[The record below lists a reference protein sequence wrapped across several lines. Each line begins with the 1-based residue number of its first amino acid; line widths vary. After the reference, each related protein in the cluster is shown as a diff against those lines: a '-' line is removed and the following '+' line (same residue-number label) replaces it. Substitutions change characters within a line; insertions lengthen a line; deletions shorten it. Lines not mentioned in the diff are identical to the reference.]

1 MRHETAEK
9 VKTMSDVDQGPSDE
23 ELFNEAVS
31 EETPDAPVVTETEQ
45 PVRDE
50 AGRFAKKEEPETAE
64 VIAETPVEKP
74 VVDDNASQVPSW
86 RVREINE
93 EKRAALAELEALRAE
108 RAQWQR
114 QQQPPKQE
122 QPAKPAMP
130 DPLLDYEGY
139 AKHLRDEIR
148 EELLN
153 ERREESLQR
162 AAEANP
168 DEFKEAY
175 AAAQRAVDPA
185 LRARMQASRDPG
197 KTLLEW
203 HRDNKVKAE
212 VGHDPNAWLEKKL
225 EERLNDPA
233 FLQKAIERSKG
244 ASQQADG
251 RPRVDLPP
259 SLNGASR
266 SNAALKSSANDDIS
280 DEDLFRELAG

>member
-1 MRHETAEK
+1 
-9 VKTMSDVDQGPSDE
+9 MSDVDQGPSDD
-23 ELFNEAVS
+23 ELFNETIS
-31 EETPDAPVVTETEQ
+31 EETADTPSVAEQVEQ
-45 PVRDE
+45 PARDD
-50 AGRFAKKEEPETAE
+50 AGRFAKRDEPESAE
-64 VIAETPVEKP
+64 VVAETPVERP

-93 EKRAALAELEALRAE
+93 EKRAALAELESLRAE

-114 QQQPPKQE
+114 QQTQPKAE
-122 QPAKPAMP
+122 AVEKPAKP
-130 DPLLDYEGY
+130 DPLLDPEGY
-139 AKHLRDEIR
+139 AKSVRDEIR
-148 EELLN
+148 EEILSD
-153 ERREESLQR
+153 RREESLQR
-162 AAEANP
+162 AAEAHP

-175 AAAQRAVDPA
+175 TAAQMAVDPA
-185 LRARMQASRDPG
+185 LRARMQQSRDPG

-203 HRDNKVKAE
+203 HRENKVKAE
-212 VGHDPNAWLEKKL
+212 VGSDPNAWLEKKL

-244 ASQQADG
+244 ASQQTDG

-266 SNAALKSSANDDIS
+266 SNASLKSSNDDVS

>member
-1 MRHETAEK
+1 
-9 VKTMSDVDQGPSDE
+9 MSDVDQGPSDD

-31 EETPDAPVVTETEQ
+31 DETPDNPVVSEQAEQ

-50 AGRFAKKEEPETAE
+50 AGRFAKKEEPEAAE
-64 VIAETPVEKP
+64 VVADTPVEKP

-114 QQQPPKQE
+114 QQQA
-122 QPAKPAMP
+122 QPQVQQPEKAAKP
-130 DPLLDYEGY
+130 DPLLDPEGY
-139 AKHLRDEIR
+139 AKSVRDEIR
-148 EELLN
+148 EEILN

-162 AAEANP
+162 AAEAHP

-185 LRARMQASRDPG
+185 LKARMQASRDPG

-203 HRDNKVKAE
+203 HRENKVKAE
-212 VGHDPNAWLEKKL
+212 VGNDPNAWLEKKL
-225 EERLNDPA
+225 EERLADPA
-233 FLQKAIERSKG
+233 FLAKAIERSKSI
-244 ASQQADG
+244 ARPAATSG
-251 RPRVDLPP
+251 RPHVDLPP
-259 SLNGASR
+259 SISSMSR
-266 SNAALKSSANDDIS
+266 SSAAPKSAAGDEPS
-280 DEDLFRELAG
+280 DQELFNEING

>member
-1 MRHETAEK
+1 M
-9 VKTMSDVDQGPSDE
+9 TMSDADQGPSDD

-31 EETPDAPVVTETEQ
+31 DETPDAPVVAEQAEQ

-64 VIAETPVEKP
+64 VVAEAPAEKP

-114 QQQPPKQE
+114 QQQQPKVE
-122 QPAKPAMP
+122 PAPKPVKP
-130 DPLLDYEGY
+130 DPLLDPDGYEEY
-139 AKHLRDEIR
+139 LERKFEEKQLAITRENSLKSAAKTYK
-148 EELLN
+148 
-153 ERREESLQR
+153 
-162 AAEANP
+162 

-175 AAAQRAVDPA
+175 AAAQQKVDPA
-185 LRARMQASRDPG
+185 LRALMQQSDDPG
-197 KTLLEW
+197 ETLIQW
-203 HRDNKVKAE
+203 HRENKVKAE

-244 ASQQADG
+244 ASQQPDG
-251 RPRVDLPP
+251 RPRVELPP

-266 SNAALKSSANDDIS
+266 SNASLKSSANDDVS

>member
-1 MRHETAEK
+1 
-9 VKTMSDVDQGPSDE
+9 MSDVDEGPSDD

-31 EETPDAPVVTETEQ
+31 DETPDNPVVAEQVEQ

-50 AGRFAKKEEPETAE
+50 SGRFAKKEEPETAE
-64 VIAETPVEKP
+64 VVAETPVEKP
-74 VVDDNASQVPSW
+74 AVDDNASQVPSW

-93 EKRAALAELEALRAE
+93 EKRAALAELETLRAE

-114 QQQPPKQE
+114 QQPQPQVQ
-122 QPAKPAMP
+122 QPQPEKVVKP
-130 DPLLDYEGY
+130 DPLIDPDGYESY
-139 AKHLRDEIR
+139 LERKFEERQIARDR
-148 EELLN
+148 ES
-153 ERREESLQR
+153 SLQQ
-162 AAEANP
+162 AAKTYKE
-168 DEFKEAY
+168 EFNEAY
-175 AAAQRAVDPA
+175 AAAQQKVDPA
-185 LRARMQASRDPG
+185 LRALMQQSRDPG
-197 KTLLEW
+197 ETLIQW
-203 HRDNKVKAE
+203 HREQKVKAE

-233 FLQKAIERSKG
+233 FLQKAIERSRG

-266 SNAALKSSANDDIS
+266 SNAALKSSNDDVS

>member
-1 MRHETAEK
+1 M
-9 VKTMSDVDQGPSDE
+9 TMSDVDQGPSDD

-31 EETPDAPVVTETEQ
+31 DETPDAPVVSEQVEQ

-50 AGRFAKKEEPETAE
+50 AGRFAKKEEPEAADVVAE
-64 VIAETPVEKP
+64 AAAEKP
-74 VVDDNASQVPSW
+74 AVDDNASQVPSW

-93 EKRAALAELEALRAE
+93 EKRAALAELETLRAE
-108 RAQWQR
+108 RAQWQTR
-114 QQQPPKQE
+114 QQQQPKQE
-122 QPAKPAMP
+122 PVERPAKP
-130 DPLLDYEGY
+130 DPLLDPEGY
-139 AKHLRDEIR
+139 AKSVRDEIR
-148 EELLN
+148 EEILS

-162 AAEANP
+162 AAEASP

-175 AAAQRAVDPA
+175 TAAQKAVDPA
-185 LRARMQASRDPG
+185 LKARMQSSRDPG

-203 HRDNKVKAE
+203 HRENKVKAE

-266 SNAALKSSANDDIS
+266 SNASLKSSNDDVS

>member
-1 MRHETAEK
+1 
-9 VKTMSDVDQGPSDE
+9 MSEVELEGPSDE
-23 ELFNEAVS
+23 ELFDSAVS
-31 EETPDAPVVTETEQ
+31 DETPDDPVVTEQVEH

-50 AGRFAKKEEPETAE
+50 AGRFAKKEEPEAAE
-64 VIAETPVEKP
+64 VVAETPVEKP
-74 VVDDNASQVPSW
+74 AVDDNASQVPSW

-93 EKRAALAELEALRAE
+93 EKRAAIAELETLRAE

-114 QQQPPKQE
+114 QQQQPKE
-122 QPAKPAMP
+122 APAERPAKP
-130 DPLLDYEGY
+130 DPLLDPDGY
-139 AKHLRDEIR
+139 AKSVRDEIR
-148 EELLN
+148 EEILS

-162 AAEANP
+162 AAEAHP

-175 AAAQRAVDPA
+175 AAARQAVDPA
-185 LRARMQASRDPG
+185 LKARMQASRDPG

-225 EERLNDPA
+225 EERLADPA
-233 FLQKAIERSKG
+233 FLAKAIERSKG
-244 ASQQADG
+244 IAQQPDG

-266 SNAALKSSANDDIS
+266 SNASLKSSNDDVS
-280 DEDLFRELAG
+280 DDDLFRELAG

>member
-1 MRHETAEK
+1 
-9 VKTMSDVDQGPSDE
+9 MSDVDQGPSDD
-23 ELFNEAVS
+23 ELFAEAVS
-31 EETPDAPVVTETEQ
+31 DETPDAPVVTEEQ

-64 VIAETPVEKP
+64 VVAEPAADKP

-114 QQQPPKQE
+114 QQQPKAEPE
-122 QPAKPAMP
+122 AKPAKP
-130 DPLLDYEGY
+130 DPLLDPEGY
-139 AKHLRDEIR
+139 AKSVRDEIR
-148 EELLN
+148 EEILS

-162 AAEANP
+162 AAEAHP

-185 LRARMQASRDPG
+185 LRARMQQSRDPG

-233 FLQKAIERSKG
+233 FLAKAIERSKG
-244 ASQQADG
+244 ATQLADG

-266 SNAALKSSANDDIS
+266 SNASLKSSANDDVS

>member
-1 MRHETAEK
+1 
-9 VKTMSDVDQGPSDE
+9 MSDVDQGPSDD
-23 ELFNEAVS
+23 ELFNEAIS
-31 EETPDAPVVTETEQ
+31 DETTDAPVVSEEQ

-50 AGRFAKKEEPETAE
+50 AGRFAKKEEPEAVVAE
-64 VIAETPVEKP
+64 VQAEKP

-93 EKRAALAELEALRAE
+93 EKRAALAELETLRAE
-108 RAQWQR
+108 RAQWQQR
-114 QQQPPKQE
+114 QQPQPKQDPVE
-122 QPAKPAMP
+122 KPAKP
-130 DPLLDYEGY
+130 DPLLDPEGY
-139 AKHLRDEIR
+139 AKSVRDEIR
-148 EELLN
+148 EEILS

-162 AAEANP
+162 AADAHP

-175 AAAQRAVDPA
+175 AAATKAVDPA
-185 LRARMQASRDPG
+185 LKARMQSSRDPG

-203 HRDNKVKAE
+203 HRENKVKAE

-244 ASQQADG
+244 ASQQPDG

-266 SNAALKSSANDDIS
+266 SNAALKSSTNDDVS

>member
-1 MRHETAEK
+1 
-9 VKTMSDVDQGPSDE
+9 MSEVDQGPSDE

-31 EETPDAPVVTETEQ
+31 EETPDAPVVSEEQ

-50 AGRFAKKEEPETAE
+50 AGRFAKKEEPAAAE
-64 VIAETPVEKP
+64 VVAEAPAEKP
-74 VVDDNASQVPSW
+74 VVDDNASHVPSW

-114 QQQPPKQE
+114 QQQQPQKAEPE
-122 QPAKPAMP
+122 QKPAKP
-130 DPLLDYEGY
+130 DPLLDPEGY
-139 AKHLRDEIR
+139 AKSVRDEIR
-148 EELLN
+148 EEILA

-162 AAEANP
+162 AAEAHP

-175 AAAQRAVDPA
+175 AAARQAVDPA
-185 LRARMQASRDPG
+185 LKARMQSSRDPG

-203 HRDNKVKAE
+203 HRENKVKAE

-233 FLQKAIERSKG
+233 FLQKAIERSKS
-244 ASQQADG
+244 AAQLADG
-251 RPRVDLPP
+251 RPRVALPP

-266 SNAALKSSANDDIS
+266 SNASLKSSVNDDVS

>member
-1 MRHETAEK
+1 
-9 VKTMSDVDQGPSDE
+9 MSEVDQGPSDD

-31 EETPDAPVVTETEQ
+31 DETPEAPVVAEQAEQ

-50 AGRFAKKEEPETAE
+50 AGRFAKREEPETAE
-64 VIAETPVEKP
+64 VVAETPAEKP
-74 VVDDNASQVPSW
+74 VVDDNASHVPSW

-114 QQQPPKQE
+114 QQQPQPQAQQPEKAPK
-122 QPAKPAMP
+122 P
-130 DPLLDYEGY
+130 DPLLDPEGY
-139 AKHLRDEIR
+139 AKSVRDEIR
-148 EELLN
+148 EEILN
-153 ERREESLQR
+153 ERREESLLR
-162 AAEANP
+162 AAEAHP

-185 LRARMQASRDPG
+185 LRARMQQSRDPG

-244 ASQQADG
+244 ASQQSDG
-251 RPRVDLPP
+251 RPRVELPP

-266 SNAALKSSANDDIS
+266 SNASLKPSNDDLS
-280 DEDLFRELAG
+280 DDELFRDIAG

>member
-1 MRHETAEK
+1 M
-9 VKTMSDVDQGPSDE
+9 TMSDVDQGPSDD
-23 ELFNEAVS
+23 ELFNEAIS
-31 EETPDAPVVTETEQ
+31 DETTDAPVVSEEQ
-45 PVRDE
+45 PARDE
-50 AGRFAKKEEPETAE
+50 AGRFAKKEEPQEVVAE
-64 VIAETPVEKP
+64 IQAEKP

-93 EKRAALAELEALRAE
+93 EKRAALAELETLRAE
-108 RAQWQR
+108 RAQWQQR
-114 QQQPPKQE
+114 QQQQQPKQE
-122 QPAKPAMP
+122 PVEKPAKP
-130 DPLLDYEGY
+130 DPLLDPDGY
-139 AKHLRDEIR
+139 AKSVRDEIR
-148 EELLN
+148 EEILS
-153 ERREESLQR
+153 ERREESLLR
-162 AAEANP
+162 AAEAHP
-168 DEFKEAY
+168 EEFKEAY
-175 AAAQRAVDPA
+175 AAATKAVDPA
-185 LRARMQASRDPG
+185 LKARMQASRDPG

-266 SNAALKSSANDDIS
+266 SNAALKSSANDDVS

>member
-1 MRHETAEK
+1 M
-9 VKTMSDVDQGPSDE
+9 TMSDVDQGPSDD
-23 ELFNEAVS
+23 ELFNEATS
-31 EETPDAPVVTETEQ
+31 DETPDAPVVTEQVEQ

-50 AGRFAKKEEPETAE
+50 AGRFAKKDEPELVAE
-64 VIAETPVEKP
+64 VQAEKP
-74 VVDDNASQVPSW
+74 AVDDNASQVPSW

-93 EKRAALAELEALRAE
+93 EKRAALAELETLRAE
-108 RAQWQR
+108 RAQWQTR
-114 QQQPPKQE
+114 QQQQPKPE
-122 QPAKPAMP
+122 PVERPAKP
-130 DPLLDYEGY
+130 DPLLDPEGY
-139 AKHLRDEIR
+139 AKSVRDEIR
-148 EELLN
+148 EEILN

-162 AAEANP
+162 AADAHP

-185 LRARMQASRDPG
+185 LRARMQQSRDPG

-244 ASQQADG
+244 ASLHADG
-251 RPRVDLPP
+251 RPRIDLGP
-259 SLNGASR
+259 SMNAASR
-266 SNAALKSSANDDIS
+266 SNASLKSSNDEVS
-280 DEDLFRELAG
+280 DEDLFKELAG

>member
-1 MRHETAEK
+1 M
-9 VKTMSDVDQGPSDE
+9 TMSDVDQGPSDD

-31 EETPDAPVVTETEQ
+31 DETPDSPVVSEQTEQ
-45 PVRDE
+45 PARDE

-64 VIAETPVEKP
+64 VVAEVQAEKP

-93 EKRAALAELEALRAE
+93 EKRALAAERDALLAERTSW
-108 RAQWQR
+108 QQR
-114 QQQPPKQE
+114 QQQVQPQVQQPVE
-122 QPAKPAMP
+122 RPAKP
-130 DPLLDYEGY
+130 DPLLDPDGY
-139 AKHLRDEIR
+139 AKSVRDEIR
-148 EELLN
+148 EEILS

-162 AAEANP
+162 AAEAHP

-175 AAAQRAVDPA
+175 TAAQKAVDPA
-185 LRARMQASRDPG
+185 LKARMQSSRDPG

-203 HRDNKVKAE
+203 HRENKVKAE

-266 SNAALKSSANDDIS
+266 SNAALKSSNDDVS
-280 DEDLFRELAG
+280 DDELFDKLAG

>member
-1 MRHETAEK
+1 M
-9 VKTMSDVDQGPSDE
+9 TMSDVDQGPSDD

-31 EETPDAPVVTETEQ
+31 DETTDAPVVSEQ
-45 PVRDE
+45 AEQRARDE

-64 VIAETPVEKP
+64 VVAEVQAEKP

-93 EKRAALAELEALRAE
+93 EKRAALAELETLRAE
-108 RAQWQR
+108 RAQWQQR
-114 QQQPPKQE
+114 QQSQPQKADTAPK
-122 QPAKPAMP
+122 PVKP
-130 DPLLDYEGY
+130 DPLIDPDGYEEY
-139 AKHLRDEIR
+139 LEKKFEEKQLAITRENSLKSAAKTYK
-148 EELLN
+148 
-153 ERREESLQR
+153 
-162 AAEANP
+162 

-175 AAAQRAVDPA
+175 TAAQQKVDPA
-185 LRARMQASRDPG
+185 LRALMQQSDDPG
-197 KTLLEW
+197 ETLIQW
-203 HRDNKVKAE
+203 HRENKVKAE
-212 VGHDPNAWLEKKL
+212 VGHDPQAWLEKKL

-244 ASQQADG
+244 ASHQADG

-266 SNAALKSSANDDIS
+266 SNAALKSSTNDDVS

>member
-1 MRHETAEK
+1 M
-9 VKTMSDVDQGPSDE
+9 TMSDVDQVPSDD

-31 EETPDAPVVTETEQ
+31 DETPDAPVVTETEQ
-45 PVRDE
+45 PARDE
-50 AGRFAKKEEPETAE
+50 AGRFAKKAEPETAE
-64 VIAETPVEKP
+64 VVAETPVEKP

-93 EKRAALAELEALRAE
+93 EKRRLADELEALRAE

-114 QQQPPKQE
+114 QQQPPKVDPVE
-122 QPAKPAMP
+122 KPAKP
-130 DPLLDYEGY
+130 DPLLDPDGY
-139 AKHLRDEIR
+139 AKSVRDEIR
-148 EELLN
+148 EEILN

-162 AAEANP
+162 AAEAHP

-251 RPRVDLPP
+251 RPRVELPP

-266 SNAALKSSANDDIS
+266 SNASLKPSNDDIS
-280 DEDLFRELAG
+280 DDELFREIAG

>member
-1 MRHETAEK
+1 M
-9 VKTMSDVDQGPSDE
+9 TMSDVDQGPSDD

-31 EETPDAPVVTETEQ
+31 DETPDNPVVSEQVEQ

-50 AGRFAKKEEPETAE
+50 AGRFAKKEEPEAAE
-64 VIAETPVEKP
+64 VVAETPVEKP

-114 QQQPPKQE
+114 QQQA
-122 QPAKPAMP
+122 QPQVQQPEKAAKP
-130 DPLLDYEGY
+130 DPLLDPEGY
-139 AKHLRDEIR
+139 AKSVRDEIR
-148 EELLN
+148 EEILN

-162 AAEANP
+162 AAEAHP

-185 LRARMQASRDPG
+185 LKARMQASRDPG

-244 ASQQADG
+244 ATQQPDG

-266 SNAALKSSANDDIS
+266 SNASLKSSNDDVS